1 MLDILGIVW
10 YNLSEFLNYLCDW
23 SIFKSM
29 NRRQA
34 REQAFRFVFESE
46 FRNDNAEDIIEMAKL
61 YREEDIDDFSRE
73 VLIGIK
79 ENENV
84 IEEYIEKNVTGWK
97 KERLSIVAMSILKIA
112 IYEIMYIDNIPVNV
126 SINEAVELAKK
137 YGEKEEP
144 GYINGVLGA
153 FVRNFRKCNS

>member
-1 MLDILGIVW
+1 
-10 YNLSEFLNYLCDW
+10 
-23 SIFKSM
+23 M

-46 FRNDNAEDIIEMAKL
+46 FGNNNAEDIMEMAKL

-84 IEEYIEKNVTGWK
+84 IEEYIEKNVTGWR
-97 KERLSIVAMSILKIA
+97 KERLSIVAISILKIA
-112 IYEIMYIDNIPVNV
+112 IYEIMYIENIPENV

-137 YGEKEEP
+137 YGEKEESS
-144 GYINGVLGA
+144 YINGVLGA
-153 FVRNFRKCNS
+153 FVRSFRNCNS